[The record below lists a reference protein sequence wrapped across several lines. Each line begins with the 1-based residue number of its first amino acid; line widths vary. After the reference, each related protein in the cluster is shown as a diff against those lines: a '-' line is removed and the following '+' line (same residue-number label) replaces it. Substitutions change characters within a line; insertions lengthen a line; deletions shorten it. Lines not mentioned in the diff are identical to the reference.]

1 MMQYRDTFR
10 LEMFSGSTIQ
20 LLFITGVKF
29 IDDNRR
35 VCGLR
40 LRIKKAV
47 YDIYKTACTMLP
59 CRTYLNVEVLEMFF
73 EIAILINDI

>member
-1 MMQYRDTFR
+1 M
-10 LEMFSGSTIQ
+10 
-20 LLFITGVKF
+20 KF

-47 YDIYKTACTMLP
+47 YVIYKTACTMLP
-59 CRTYLNVEVLEMFF
+59 CRTYLNVEVLEIFF
-73 EIAILINDI
+73 EIAILMTYELAGHKNQIIRNQKDFGFKKHACKK